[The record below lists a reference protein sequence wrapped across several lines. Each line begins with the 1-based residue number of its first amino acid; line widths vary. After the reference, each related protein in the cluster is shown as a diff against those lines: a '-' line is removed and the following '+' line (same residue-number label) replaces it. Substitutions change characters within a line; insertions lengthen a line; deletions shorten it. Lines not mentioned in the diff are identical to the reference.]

1 MLFFC
6 VFHFTGNIDSQ
17 NKHSSITNGICCS
30 TNSKYGTSKS
40 GRKNS
45 NLSQLE
51 YDKRPLNNNNNN
63 RCNDIEHF
71 DSIEQIIT
79 NANTGTLKN
88 KKTAHQSKSKD
99 RKKLHGSL
107 PNHLDTDAT
116 DVEGSDDT
124 NSSGKCIF
132 SFSLLLF
139 HFGFFI
145 VLIFLFFVFIKK

>member
-1 MLFFC
+1 M
-6 VFHFTGNIDSQ
+6 FHLTGNIDSQ

-45 NLSQLE
+45 NSTQLE

-63 RCNDIEHF
+63 RCNDIENF

-79 NANTGTLKN
+79 NANTGTMKN

-124 NSSGKCIF
+124 NSSGKCFFYLLFISF
-132 SFSLLLF
+132 ITFHFSLF
-139 HFGFFI
+139 S
-145 VLIFLFFVFIKK
+145 

>member
-1 MLFFC
+1 MLYIFYVC
-6 VFHFTGNIDSQ
+6 VFVSIFTGNIDSQ

-40 GRKNS
+40 GRKHS
-45 NLSQLE
+45 NLTQLE
-51 YDKRPLNNNNNN
+51 YDKRPLNNNNN
-63 RCNDIEHF
+63 NDIEHF

-124 NSSGKCIF
+124 NSSGK
-132 SFSLLLF
+132 
-139 HFGFFI
+139 
-145 VLIFLFFVFIKK
+145 LFFFSYIHS